1 LHTFLVGKREDLK
14 MVESSGVYTGSLHCD
29 LTHGP
34 SGQVI
39 STDAPK
45 DNNGKGEAFSPTDL
59 VGAALGSCILTTIAM
74 VAERDGIDIKGAKYR
89 VTKEMTAPPE
99 KRKIARL
106 AVTLQL
112 PSSVPTSHRKKFET
126 VAHTCPV
133 HRSLGP
139 DVQMPITFDWNL

>member
-1 LHTFLVGKREDLK
+1 
-14 MVESSGVYTGSLHCD
+14 MVESTGVYTGGLHCE

-34 SGQVI
+34 SGQKI

-59 VGAALGSCILTTIAM
+59 VAAALGSCILTTVAM
-74 VAERDGIDIKGAKYR
+74 VADRDGIDIKGATYR
-89 VTKEMTAPPE
+89 VTKEMTQPPE

-106 AVTLQL
+106 AVSLRL
-112 PSSVPTSHRKKFET
+112 PASVPVSHRKKLET
-126 VAHTCPV
+126 IAHSCPV

-139 DVQMPITFDWNL
+139 DVQMPITFDWDL